1 MARKQKH
8 YVVWKG
14 RQTGIFA
21 SWEACSAQVS
31 GYPGAEYKAFD
42 TREAA
47 EEALRGQYEDYE
59 GKATTALS
67 PERLLEIGAPILESY
82 CVDAACSG
90 PPGPVEY
97 RCLHTRT
104 KEVIFRQGPFAN
116 GTNNVGE
123 FLAIVHALALCKQKG
138 LTLPIY
144 SDSHN
149 AILWVSQRKCNTR
162 LARDGGNEELFAL
175 IDRAEQWLQGNDYA
189 NPLLKWETEAW
200 GEIPADYGRK

>member
-14 RQTGIFA
+14 RRTGVF
-21 SWEACSAQVS
+21 STWDECSAQVS

-42 TREAA
+42 TRQAA
-47 EEALRGQYEDYE
+47 EEALRGRYEDYE
-59 GKATTALS
+59 ARPAAALS
-67 PERLLEIGAPILESY
+67 PERRLEIGAPILESY

-104 KEVIFRQGPFAN
+104 KEIIFQQGPFAN

-123 FLAIVHALALCKQKG
+123 FLAIVHALALCQQKG

-144 SDSHN
+144 SDSEN
-149 AILWVSQRKCNTR
+149 AILWVKQKRCNTR
-162 LARDGGNEELFAL
+162 LARDESNQELFAL
-175 IDRAEQWLQGNDYA
+175 VDRAERWLQHNEYA
-189 NPLLKWETEAW
+189 NPVLKWETEAW